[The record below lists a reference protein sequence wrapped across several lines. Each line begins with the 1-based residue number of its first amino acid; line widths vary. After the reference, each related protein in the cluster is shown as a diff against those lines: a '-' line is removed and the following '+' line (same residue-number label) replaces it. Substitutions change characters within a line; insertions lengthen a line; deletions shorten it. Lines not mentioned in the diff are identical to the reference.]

1 MAFGNEGVL
10 ELLDAWDGLGVV
22 TRRDHA
28 TDAWIF
34 VALHDDTL
42 GRPVGGCR
50 MRVYDR
56 PEEGLRD
63 ALRLARGMTEKW
75 AAMDVPYG
83 GGKAVLALE
92 RPLDAEERRGLLR
105 RFGDLLES
113 LAGAY
118 GTGEDLGTTPDD
130 MRLVA
135 TRTRWVVGLPPGD
148 DAPTDPGPFTALGV
162 QAGIEAALER
172 RFGSAD
178 LGGRTVLVQGVGDV
192 GEPLARFLARAG
204 ARLLLADVDRERVE
218 GLAAELGGEVVEPDA
233 VYDTRCD
240 VYAPC
245 ALGATLH
252 DDTVP
257 RLECAIVAGSA
268 NNQLE
273 EPRHAEA
280 LHERGILWAPDFVV
294 NGGGAM
300 AFGLLWLGAVE
311 VEGMAPRVRRIGDAL
326 REIFAEAEERGESP
340 LHAAHRRARRVLE
353 RGPAAG

>member
-1 MAFGNEGVL
+1 MAFGNEGFL

-28 TDAWIF
+28 AAAWIF
-34 VALHDDTL
+34 VALHDDAL

-75 AAMDVPYG
+75 AAMDVGYG

-92 RPLDAEERRGLLR
+92 RPLDAEERHGLLL

-130 MRLVA
+130 MRVIA
-135 TRTRWVVGLPPGD
+135 SRTRWVVGLPPGD
-148 DAPTDPGPFTALGV
+148 DAPSDPGPFTALGV
-162 QAGIEAALER
+162 HAGIEAALEH

-178 LGGRTVLVQGVGDV
+178 AAGRSVLVQGVGDV
-192 GEPLARFLARAG
+192 GEPLARLLAGSG

-218 GLAAELGGEVVEPDA
+218 TLAGELDAEVVAPDD
-233 VYDTRCD
+233 VYDTACD

-245 ALGATLH
+245 ALGATLR

-257 RLECAIVAGSA
+257 RLRCAIVAGSA

-273 EPRHAEA
+273 EARHAEA
-280 LHERGILWAPDFVV
+280 LHGRGILWAPDFVV

-300 AFGLLWLGAVE
+300 AFGLLHLGE
-311 VEGMAPRVRRIGDAL
+311 VDVAGMTPRVRRIGDAL
-326 REIFAEAEERGESP
+326 REIFREAEDRGESP
-340 LHAAHRRARRVLE
+340 LHPARRRARRTLE
-353 RGPAAG
+353 RAREG